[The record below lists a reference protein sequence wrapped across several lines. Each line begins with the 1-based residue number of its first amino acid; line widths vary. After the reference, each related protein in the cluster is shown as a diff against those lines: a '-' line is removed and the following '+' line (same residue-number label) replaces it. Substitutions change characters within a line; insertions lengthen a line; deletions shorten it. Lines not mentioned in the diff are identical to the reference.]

1 MLDFYGGMGSFGAF
15 DAMFTIVPIIIVIGF
30 VVVFGT
36 MVVRGVQGAAQWKK
50 NNDSPVLTVE
60 AEVVAKRLDVQT
72 WHHTGDEHHMSHTSS
87 RTDYYATFQV
97 ESGDRMEFQV
107 PDREYGFLVEG
118 DRGKLTFQGTRYQG
132 FQRQ

>member
-1 MLDFYGGMGSFGAF
+1 MPVHYDPYGFGGF
-15 DAMFTIVPIIIVIGF
+15 DLMMFKIVPAIVAVGF
-30 VVVFGT
+30 VVVLG
-36 MVVRGVQGAAQWKK
+36 VVVFNAVQGAARWKK
-50 NNDSPVLTVE
+50 NNDSPVLTVG

-72 WHHTGDEHHMSHTSS
+72 WHHAGDEHSMGHASS

-118 DRGKLTFQGTRYQG
+118 DRGRLTFQGTRYQG
-132 FQRQ
+132 FQRT